1 MSTQHLRPLSQVEI
15 EAAIMA
21 VVAEMET
28 LTEEYAGISD
38 DEAEAE
44 NAYKRRKFR
53 AVITLSERSTLADG
67 RKPTV
72 DWREAQAETIA
83 ADEADTYRLAQ
94 ARLRSTKEALLT
106 KRARLDALRS
116 LAANVRGQGG

>member
-1 MSTQHLRPLSQVEI
+1 MSTQHLRPLSQVEV
-15 EAAIMA
+15 EVGIMA
-21 VVAEMET
+21 AVDEMET

-38 DEAEAE
+38 AEAEAE
-44 NAYKRRKFR
+44 NAYKRRKYR
-53 AVITLSERSTLADG
+53 AVIVLSERPTLADG
-67 RKPTV
+67 RKTTV

-83 ADEADTYRLAQ
+83 ADEADAYRLAQ

-116 LAANVRGQGG
+116 LAANVRAQGG